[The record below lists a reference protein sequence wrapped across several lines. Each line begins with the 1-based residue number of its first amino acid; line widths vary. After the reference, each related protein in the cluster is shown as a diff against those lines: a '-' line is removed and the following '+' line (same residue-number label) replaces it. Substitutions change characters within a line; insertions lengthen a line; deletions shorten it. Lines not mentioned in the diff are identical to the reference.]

1 MKKLFL
7 SAIAVMALSTVT
19 TFAQTAPA
27 PQDLESRVASVTRDM
42 SVKLGLNESDYIK
55 VKNLNRER
63 LVKADEIANTYK
75 NDASMRNS
83 KLAEL
88 QTTYDNQLSS
98 ILNSKQKEAYA
109 SYKTSN
115 SSYTALEEEK
125 K

>member
-19 TFAQTAPA
+19 TFAQTAP
-27 PQDLESRVASVTRDM
+27 QDLEGRVAAVTRDM

-63 LVKADEIANTYK
+63 LVKADEISNTYK
-75 NDASMRNS
+75 NDVSMRDS

-98 ILNSKQKEAYA
+98 ILNLKQKEAYA
-109 SYKTSN
+109 LYKTSN

>member
-7 SAIAVMALSTVT
+7 SAFAVMALSTVT
-19 TFAQTAPA
+19 TYAQTA
-27 PQDLESRVASVTRDM
+27 PQDLESRVATVTRDM

-55 VKNLNRER
+55 VKNLNREK

-83 KLAEL
+83 KLTEL
-88 QTTYDNQLSS
+88 QTTYDNQLST

-109 SYKTSN
+109 SYKSSN